1 MDLLL
6 LLLLIY
12 LFIYFL
18 TILCNIFIL
27 GIYLFIIQMCKM
39 PPNMECSDYCFML
52 ILALSYLKTYLKLY
66 FKKNFDI

>member
-1 MDLLL
+1 MDL

-39 PPNMECSDYCFML
+39 PPNMERSDYCFML
-52 ILALSYLKTYLKLY
+52 ILALSWKY
-66 FKKNFDI
+66 I